1 MNPTTETLTALTALT
16 DLVDETRRLAASAI
30 KRKNPHMGA
39 RLTDLARQ
47 LDACRT
53 RLVQDGDEYLPTS
66 WAWLDTARP
75 MVATWRA
82 VFA

>member
-1 MNPTTETLTALTALT
+1 MNPTTGTLTALTA
-16 DLVDETRRLAASAI
+16 LVDETRRLAASAI

-53 RLVQDGDEYLPTS
+53 RLVQDGDEYLPTA